1 MFGFGNAICKLTQTV
16 KQCHKNHRH
25 QHHQIIAAYKGHD
38 FGGLPHVVQEEIA
51 HTHDGA
57 EQQSK
62 EHVGSHSL
70 FEYAS
75 GFEFAAL
82 AEKRADQWR
91 KAVAV
96 AHEQEG
102 NEVEHAVDERGGGQR
117 ISVVA
122 AHHHGVGKTHDDYAQ
137 LPNGYGNT

>member
-1 MFGFGNAICKLTQTV
+1 MTIRENRVLAGTQQTEFGKGPHTVNEQIIAHDVQRITREESPHSGFGFGNAIGKLTQTV

-25 QHHQIIAAYKGHD
+25 QHHQIIAAYKWHD
-38 FGGLPHVVQEEIA
+38 FCGLPHVVQEEIA

-75 GFEFAAL
+75 GFEFTAWQKSEL
-82 AEKRADQWR
+82 TSGVDQ
-91 KAVAV
+91 
-96 AHEQEG
+96 
-102 NEVEHAVDERGGGQR
+102 
-117 ISVVA
+117 
-122 AHHHGVGKTHDDYAQ
+122 
-137 LPNGYGNT
+137 